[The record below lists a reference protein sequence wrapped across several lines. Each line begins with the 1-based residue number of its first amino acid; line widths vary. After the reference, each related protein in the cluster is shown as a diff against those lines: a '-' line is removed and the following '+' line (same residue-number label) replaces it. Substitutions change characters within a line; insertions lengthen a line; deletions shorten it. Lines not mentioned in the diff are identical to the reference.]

1 MDLPV
6 GWNRSRATALG
17 ATALLHLGIILW
29 LLALRF
35 DLPEKLAEELDIAWL
50 PEPETELPPPPPV
63 ESNLP
68 SSRIAPIT
76 APPLALPVPEFT
88 PPASPDW
95 SAEAREFAKGLTAA
109 PPYRPFG
116 EFPKGPEERP
126 KDLYP
131 RSIWPQPLPR
141 VGTTVTTPE
150 GETIIWVS
158 DYCYVSVSSRS
169 LTLKGI
175 HDGRNGVRTCVLAE
189 FGEKEARGDLFDE
202 IKRLPKPQEP
212 GCDREG
218 IGLSCAR

>member
-1 MDLPV
+1 MPLSWD
-6 GWNRSRATALG
+6 RSRATALG
-17 ATALLHLGIILW
+17 ATALLHLGVILW

-50 PEPETELPPPPPV
+50 PEPAMAPLPSPPV
-63 ESNLP
+63 ESQP
-68 SSRIAPIT
+68 PPARVAPIT
-76 APPLALPVPEFT
+76 ATPLAVPA
-88 PPASPDW
+88 PQVSPQAPPDW
-95 SAEAREFAKGLTAA
+95 SAEARAFAKGLTAA

-126 KDLYP
+126 KDQYP
-131 RSIWPQPLPR
+131 PSIWPQPLPR

-158 DYCYVSVSSRS
+158 DNCWVSVSSRS

-175 HDGRNGVRTCVLAE
+175 HDGRNGVRMCNVAV
-189 FGEKEARGDLFDE
+189 GSKEARDDLFDY
-202 IKRLPKPQEP
+202 IKRPPPPQEP
-212 GCDREG
+212 GCNVEG